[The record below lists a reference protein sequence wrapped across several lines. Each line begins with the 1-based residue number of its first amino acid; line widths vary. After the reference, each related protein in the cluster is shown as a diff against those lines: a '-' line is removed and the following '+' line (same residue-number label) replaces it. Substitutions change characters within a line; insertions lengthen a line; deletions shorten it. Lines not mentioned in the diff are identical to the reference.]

1 MELNVMELA
10 TTRLVSVETD
20 YDIDEVAK
28 VLGEK
33 KIKKVPV
40 LEDGKLAGII
50 SRSDIL
56 RYILGTYLEKEAAAE
71 AK

>member
-1 MELNVMELA
+1 MELA

-33 KIKKVPV
+33 KIKKVP
-40 LEDGKLAGII
+40 DFRRWKIG
-50 SRSDIL
+50 
-56 RYILGTYLEKEAAAE
+56 RYYQPF
-71 AK
+71 